1 MALLELLALRSP
13 KPCLGE
19 DLSASHHLSKNF
31 GRDEGE
37 CFCSGE
43 EYFLLREF
51 NSDLGY
57 KTVSRICHEVYE
69 KNFIISRKEVSP
81 LNYKIYLCS
90 LRKLTYL
97 VDVRRSQGR
106 DVCRLEEKH
115 LLLGR

>member
-1 MALLELLALRSP
+1 MALLELLASRSP

-57 KTVSRICHEVYE
+57 KTVNRMFHEVYE
-69 KNFIISRKEVSP
+69 KI
-81 LNYKIYLCS
+81 
-90 LRKLTYL
+90 
-97 VDVRRSQGR
+97 
-106 DVCRLEEKH
+106 
-115 LLLGR
+115 LLLVEKKFLR